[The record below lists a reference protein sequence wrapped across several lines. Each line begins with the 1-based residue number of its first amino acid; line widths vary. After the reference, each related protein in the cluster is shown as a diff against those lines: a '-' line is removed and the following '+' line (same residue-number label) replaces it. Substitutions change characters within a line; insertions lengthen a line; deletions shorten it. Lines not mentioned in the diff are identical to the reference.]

1 MKTYLLSALIFHS
14 SFNLTSH
21 TFEDEGYFAVHDI
34 DCRHFAFHASLR
46 SAEYEKT
53 VALKLLI
60 IIHNYANIWPIIQ
73 SKSLLDRHW
82 TALEAR

>member
-21 TFEDEGYFAVHDI
+21 TFEDEGYFAVYDL
-34 DCRHFAFHASLR
+34 DWRHFGFHASLR
-46 SAEYEKT
+46 SAEYEMT

-60 IIHNYANIWPIIQ
+60 IIHNYTNIWPINQ
-73 SKSLLDRHW
+73 SKSLLGRDW